1 MMDKY
6 KKVEKMKSNILAL
19 IPARG
24 GSKGLP
30 KKNIIPL
37 AGKPLI
43 AWTIEQALECRY
55 IDKLVVS
62 TDDEEIAKISKY
74 YGAEVPFL
82 RPKELAKDDSPT
94 SETIKHAIKWFEE
107 KNEYFDIIVLLEP
120 TSPLRSKDDLDNAL
134 ELFCKN
140 LDKSDSLI
148 SVGKVHLENPY
159 IMKSIKDGC
168 VRPFI
173 EQERTFFQRQ
183 MLPEAYFPYGVI
195 YATKVSAFKEK
206 ETFYQ
211 ERTIPY
217 FIERWQNYEI
227 DDYYDLLCTEAILES
242 RLEEDI

>member
-1 MMDKY
+1 
-6 KKVEKMKSNILAL
+6 MKPSILAL

-37 AGKPLI
+37 AEKPLI
-43 AWTIEQALECRY
+43 AWTIEQGLECNY
-55 IDKLVVS
+55 IDRLVVS
-62 TDDEEIAKISKY
+62 TDDEEIAKISKH

-94 SETIKHAIKWFEE
+94 SDTIKHAIEWFEE
-107 KNEYFDIIVLLEP
+107 KKEYFDILVLLEP
-120 TSPLRSKDDLDNAL
+120 TSPLRSKNDLNNAI

-140 LDKSDSLI
+140 IDKADSLV

-159 IMKSIKDGC
+159 IMKNINEGY
-168 VRPFI
+168 VRPLI
-173 EQERTFFQRQ
+173 EQEGTFFQRQ

-195 YATKVSAFKEK
+195 YISKVSAFKEK
-206 ETFYQ
+206 STFYQ

-217 FIERWQNYEI
+217 CIERWQNYEI
-227 DDYYDLLCTEAILES
+227 DDFYDLLCIETILKS
-242 RLEEDI
+242 RLEEHI